1 MGPISRWAVN
11 RPWLAVGTWV
21 VLLIAI
27 FVGASQFGGKY
38 NDSFSLPD
46 TESSK
51 AQELL
56 ATQFGGA
63 VDDASATI
71 VFAPATGSIEQATV
85 RERTEQLATQVSGI
99 GSVGSVVTPYQA
111 PNAAQQGLISPN
123 HQVGR
128 IQVRFK
134 AEATQVP
141 AADIK
146 ALVADVERANSSDLA
161 VGVGGQVIEFSEGE
175 PPKSEL
181 VGVLVAIVIML
192 IMFGSIVAA
201 GLPILTAALG
211 VVAGIAL
218 VTISANVLDIP
229 NFGPTLAGM
238 IGLGVG
244 IDYAL
249 FVINRYRQA
258 VLVGREP
265 KAAAI
270 EAVSTAG
277 RAVVFAGTTV
287 IIALA
292 GLFVLRMNF
301 MNGLAIA
308 SAITVI
314 TVMCTAVTL
323 LPAVLSLLGR
333 RTFAWRM
340 PWGRRMPRP
349 STPQAAAST
358 PDLAQTAGDAVAD
371 LAEAT
376 PSATLPAPSAVEG
389 GGFARYGAALQR
401 RPWLFGAV
409 ALLVMV
415 VLGLPMFA
423 MRMGFPDA
431 GGRPAGDTTR
441 IAYDLTTRGF
451 GAGANGPFI
460 VVVELPNDHDLAA
473 AQALSTAISKTPGV
487 VFASPVVAGSPA
499 VSESGTAAIIQVQPS
514 TGPQDA
520 ATTALLE
527 TLRNDVI
534 PKATAGTGATA
545 YVGGTTATTQD
556 FSAVL
561 GKALPWLLLVVVG
574 LGFVVLAVLFR
585 SLVVPLTAAV
595 TSLLSFGAAM
605 GVTVFVFQWGNL
617 AGFFGVTATGP
628 ILPFLPIMLFAILFG
643 LSMDY
648 QVFLVSRMQ
657 EEWART
663 KDNRVSVR
671 RGLGGSGRV
680 VAAAAAIMFSVFI
693 SFVFGDDNTIKMFGL
708 SLAIAIALDA
718 FVVRLVLVPSLMTLL
733 GRANWYLPSGLRRV
747 LPKVHIESEEE
758 AAELPV

>member
-11 RPWLAVGTWV
+11 RPWLAVSTWV

-27 FVGASQFGGKY
+27 FGGASQFGGTY

-46 TESSK
+46 TESTK

-56 ATQFGGA
+56 KSQFGGVA
-63 VDDASATI
+63 DDANASI
-71 VFAPATGSIEQATV
+71 VFAPKSGSIDQPAV
-85 RERTEQLATQVSGI
+85 RTAMEQLAAQVSSL

-123 HQVGR
+123 KEVGR

-134 AEATQVP
+134 AKANEVP
-141 AADIK
+141 AADVK
-146 ALVADVERANSSDLA
+146 ALVADVERADTGTVT
-161 VGVGGQVIEFSEGE
+161 VGVGGQVIDFADRE
-175 PPKSEL
+175 PPKSEG

-192 IMFGSIVAA
+192 IMFGSVVAA
-201 GLPILTAALG
+201 GLPILTALLG
-211 VVAGIAL
+211 LGAGISL
-218 VTISANVLDIP
+218 VTISANVLDIAT
-229 NFGPTLAGM
+229 FGPTLAGM

-265 KAAAI
+265 KDAAI
-270 EAVSTAG
+270 EAVNTAG

-287 IIALA
+287 VIALA

-308 SAITVI
+308 AAITVI

-340 PWGRRMPRP
+340 PWGRRMPKP
-349 STPQAAAST
+349 SVSEALEHGASAAT
-358 PDLAQTAGDAVAD
+358 D
-371 LAEAT
+371 
-376 PSATLPAPSAVEG
+376 PSVEG
-389 GGFARYGAALQR
+389 GGFARYGSLLQR
-401 RPWLFGAV
+401 RPWIFAAA
-409 ALLVMV
+409 ALLVMI
-415 VLGLPMFA
+415 VLALPMFA

-431 GGRPAGDTTR
+431 GGRAPGNTTR

-451 GAGANGPFI
+451 GAGANGPFV
-460 VVVELPNDHDLAA
+460 VVVELPNNHDLAA

-487 VFASPVVAGSPA
+487 AFASPVTAGSPS
-499 VSESGTAAIIQVQPS
+499 VSKSGNAAIVQVQPT

-520 ATTALLE
+520 ATTELLQ
-527 TLRNDVI
+527 TLRGEVI
-534 PKATAGTGATA
+534 PQATADTGVTA
-545 YVGGTTATTQD
+545 YVGGTTAITQD
-556 FSAVL
+556 FSTVL
-561 GKALPWLLLVVVG
+561 GKALPWLLLVVIG

-595 TSLLSFGAAM
+595 TSLLSFGAAL

-617 AGFFGVTATGP
+617 ASLFGVTGTGP

-657 EEWART
+657 EEWGRT
-663 KDNRVSVR
+663 HDNRISVR

-680 VAAAAAIMFSVFI
+680 VAAAAAIMFSVFL

-733 GRANWYLPSGLRRV
+733 GRANWYLPGGLQRV
-747 LPKVHIESEEE
+747 LPRVHVESEEE
-758 AAELPV
+758 AAELPN

>member
-27 FVGASQFGGKY
+27 FGGASQFGGTY

-46 TESSK
+46 TESTK

-56 ATQFGGA
+56 KTQFGGVA
-63 VDDASATI
+63 DDANASI
-71 VFAPATGSIEQATV
+71 VFAATTGSIDQPAV
-85 RERTEQLATQVSGI
+85 RTAMEQLATQVSSL

-123 HQVGR
+123 KEVGR

-134 AEATQVP
+134 SKANEVP
-141 AADIK
+141 AADVK
-146 ALVADVERANSSDLA
+146 TLVDDVQRANSGSIT
-161 VGVGGQVIEFSEGE
+161 VGVGGQVIEFSDRE
-175 PPKSEL
+175 PPKSEG
-181 VGVLVAIVIML
+181 VGVLVAILIML
-192 IMFGSIVAA
+192 IMFGSVVAA
-201 GLPILTAALG
+201 GLPILTALLG
-211 VVAGIAL
+211 LGAGISL
-218 VTISANVLDIP
+218 VTISANVLDIAT
-229 NFGPTLAGM
+229 FGPTLAGM

-265 KAAAI
+265 RDAAI
-270 EAVSTAG
+270 EAVNTAG

-308 SAITVI
+308 AAITVI

-340 PWGRRMPRP
+340 PWGRRMPK
-349 STPQAAAST
+349 SAVSGAAGGTATTAMAS
-358 PDLAQTAGDAVAD
+358 DSAAVSD
-371 LAEAT
+371 HN
-376 PSATLPAPSAVEG
+376 AVEG
-389 GGFARYGAALQR
+389 GGFARYGSVLQR
-401 RPWLFGAV
+401 RPLLFGVA
-409 ALLVMV
+409 ALLVMI
-415 VLGLPMFA
+415 VLALPMFA

-431 GGRPAGDTTR
+431 GGRAPGNTTR

-460 VVVELPNDHDLAA
+460 VVVELPDNHDLAA

-487 VFASPVVAGSPA
+487 VFASPVTAGSPA
-499 VSESGTAAIIQVQPS
+499 VSKSGAAAIIQVQPA

-527 TLRNDVI
+527 TLRTDVI
-534 PKATAGTGATA
+534 PAATAGTGVTA
-545 YVGGTTATTQD
+545 YVGGTTAITAD
-556 FSAVL
+556 FSIVL
-561 GKALPWLLLVVVG
+561 GKALPWLLLVVIG

-585 SLVVPLTAAV
+585 SLVVPLTAAI
-595 TSLLSFGAAM
+595 TSLLSFGAAL

-617 AGFFGVTATGP
+617 ASLFGVTGTGP

-657 EEWART
+657 EEWGRT
-663 KDNRVSVR
+663 HDNRISVR

-680 VAAAAAIMFSVFI
+680 VAAAAAIMFSVFL

-718 FVVRLVLVPSLMTLL
+718 FVVRLVLVPCLMTLL
-733 GRANWYLPSGLRRV
+733 GRSNWYLPTGLQRV
-747 LPKVHIESEEE
+747 LPKVHVESEEE
-758 AAELPV
+758 AAELPI